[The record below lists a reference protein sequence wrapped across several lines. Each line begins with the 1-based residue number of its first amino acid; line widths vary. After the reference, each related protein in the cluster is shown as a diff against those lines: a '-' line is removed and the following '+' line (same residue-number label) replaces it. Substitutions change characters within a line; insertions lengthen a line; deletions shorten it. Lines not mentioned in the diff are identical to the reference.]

1 MINELSFPSRAE
13 TVSRE
18 VERFRRLRPSDRWL
32 AILDLVALGER
43 FLASSPRR
51 KEAEEL
57 RRLEELRWRKAYREL
72 FRKHGV

>member
-1 MINELSFPSRAE
+1 MINELNFPSRAE

-18 VERFRRLRPSDRWL
+18 AERFRRLRPSDRWL
-32 AILDLVALGER
+32 AILDLIASGEQ
-43 FLASSPRR
+43 FLANSPRR

-57 RRLEELRWRKAYREL
+57 RRLEELRWREAHREL